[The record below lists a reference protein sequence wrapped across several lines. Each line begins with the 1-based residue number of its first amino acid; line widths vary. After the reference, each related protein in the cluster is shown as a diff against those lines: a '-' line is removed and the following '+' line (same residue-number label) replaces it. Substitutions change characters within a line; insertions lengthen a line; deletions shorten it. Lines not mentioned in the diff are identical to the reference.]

1 MMNIKE
7 DLKKSKLTLIA
18 MDKMIKTYASDMG
31 VNLNGPL
38 TAICKDAGVNRTQVY
53 ERKNQLEKALAEL
66 ELEGPGRPSNH
77 PIADDGRKESR
88 GWELREK
95 VLRYRLSCPGAVV
108 VHSGGRATYSN
119 GFIRF
124 ILDLHDAWEGSPEWF
139 CRQVEVPYST
149 FRVWCNKDKGQAYAE
164 HQDRP
169 IPYMPISASADFRRI
184 VDDFATWEGGIRDF
198 FKYETVRMQLGPTPI
213 RKVLVICGM
222 LPVRSGKA
230 PRYRG
235 STTRCQPGNILVT
248 DGKTVIVKFTAGN
261 EVRTFNW
268 QGMVD
273 QATACHTAVVVTET
287 ECADGV
293 RDAFESSCAFLGRAP
308 QALVH
313 DNKPIHDDQRL
324 REYIEKTTKM
334 IPATQVRPENKAV
347 IEGEFGKYEQAVG
360 AICLDDSSKGKL
372 IHSAV
377 REILRAYTAGL
388 NHAGRAEFDGKSRQ
402 QVLRATCPDPNKDR
416 KFIEQLHSDHTATRR
431 FDILPTRPASRII
444 LDEGFRH
451 FGIEDLD
458 PEGKTR
464 QWLAARYTPEAIR
477 QGLAIFGTERNKGRL
492 RNKTAHRYLVKV
504 IQNSQAEIDLR
515 RQEES
520 LREFAE
526 IERQER
532 QGWLQ
537 ELEAEYKMLEMECN
551 GSTPENDLAFRLS
564 DSAVFGGLFLQ
575 RAFWENKLKLILE
588 RSRDKFSAVYSHVR
602 RLFEAT
608 WENRFALIAKLVAWE
623 YQLTS

>member
-1 MMNIKE
+1 
-7 DLKKSKLTLIA
+7 
-18 MDKMIKTYASDMG
+18 MD
-31 VNLNGPL
+31 
-38 TAICKDAGVNRTQVY
+38 
-53 ERKNQLEKALAEL
+53 KALAEL

-95 VLRYRLSCPGAVV
+95 VLRYRLNYPGAVV

-119 GFIRF
+119 AFIRF
-124 ILDLHDAWEGSPEWF
+124 ILDLHDEWEGSPEWF

-164 HQDRP
+164 HRDRP

-248 DGKTVIVKFTAGN
+248 DGKTVKVKFTAGS

-324 REYIEKTTKM
+324 REHIEKTTKM
-334 IPATQVRPENKAV
+334 IPATQMRPENKAV

-372 IHSAV
+372 THSAV

-388 NHAGRAEFDGKSRQ
+388 NHAGRAELDGKSRQ
-402 QVLRATCPDPNKDR
+402 EVLRATCPDPDKDR
-416 KFIEQLHSDHTATRR
+416 KFIEQLHSDHTATKRVN
-431 FDILPTRPASRII
+431 ILPTQPVSRII
-444 LDEGFRH
+444 LDEGFRR
-451 FGIEDLD
+451 FGIEDMD

-526 IERQER
+526 IERQ
-532 QGWLQ
+532 GWIQ
-537 ELEAEYKMLEMECN
+537 ELEAEYKMLETECN

>member
-1 MMNIKE
+1 MNIKE
-7 DLKKSKLTLIA
+7 DLKNSKLTLIA
-18 MDKMIKTYASDMG
+18 MDKIIKEYASDMG

-38 TAICKDAGVNRTQVY
+38 ATICNAAGVNRTQVY
-53 ERKNQLEKALAEL
+53 ERKNQLAEALAEL
-66 ELEGPGRPSNH
+66 ELAGPGRPTNQ
-77 PIADDGRKESR
+77 PACDAGAQESQ
-88 GWELREK
+88 GWQLREK
-95 VLRYRLSCPGAVV
+95 VLRYRLSYPGAVV

-124 ILDLHDAWEGSPEWF
+124 ILELHDQWEGSPEWF

-149 FRVWCNKDKGQAYAE
+149 FRVWCNKDKGQANAE
-164 HQDRP
+164 HQDRA
-169 IPYMPISASADFRRI
+169 IADMPISPSEDFRRI
-184 VDDFATWEGGIRDF
+184 VDDFATWQGGIRDF
-198 FKYETVRMQLGPTPI
+198 FKYETVRMKLGPTPI

-222 LPVRSGKA
+222 LPVRSAKA

-248 DGKTVIVKFTAGN
+248 DGKTVKVQFTASGQ
-261 EVRTFNW
+261 ERSFNW
-268 QGMVD
+268 QAMVD

-293 RDAFESSCAFLGRAP
+293 RDAFESSCAFVGRAP
-308 QALVH
+308 QALIH
-313 DNKPIHDDQRL
+313 DNKPIHDDHRL
-324 REYIEKTTKM
+324 REHIEKTTKM
-334 IPATQVRPENKAV
+334 IPATPKRPENKAV

-360 AICLDDSSKGKL
+360 TIYLDDSSKNEL

-388 NHAGRAEFDGKSRQ
+388 NHAGRAEFNGKSRQ
-402 QVLRATCPDPNKDR
+402 QVLRATCPDPDKDR
-416 KFIEQLHSDHTATRR
+416 KFIEQLHSEHTQVRR
-431 FDILPTRPASRII
+431 VDVLPTQPASRII
-444 LDEGFRH
+444 LDEGFRRL
-451 FGIEDLD
+451 GIEDMD

-504 IQNSQAEIDLR
+504 IQNRQAEIDLR
-515 RQEES
+515 GQEES

-526 IERQER
+526 IERQ
-532 QGWLQ
+532 GWLQ
-537 ELEAEYKMLEMECN
+537 ELEAEYKILETQCD

-564 DSAVFGGLFLQ
+564 DSAIFGGLSLQ

-588 RSRDKFSAVYSHVR
+588 KSHDKFCAVCRHVR

-608 WENRFALIAKLVAWE
+608 WENRFVLIAKLVAWE
-623 YQLTS
+623 HQLTS

>member
-1 MMNIKE
+1 MNIKE
-7 DLKKSKLTLIA
+7 DLKNSKLTLIA
-18 MDKMIKTYASDMG
+18 LDKIIKKYASDMG

-38 TAICKDAGVNRTQVY
+38 STICNAAGVNRTQVY
-53 ERKNQLEKALAEL
+53 ERKNQLEEALTDL
-66 ELEGPGRPSNH
+66 ELAGPGRPSN
-77 PIADDGRKESR
+77 PPVSDANPQESQ

-95 VLRYRLSCPGAVV
+95 VLGYRLNHPGAVV
-108 VHSGGRATYSN
+108 VHSSGRATYSD

-124 ILDLHDAWEGSPEWF
+124 ILDLHDEWEGSPEWF

-149 FRVWCNKDKGQAYAE
+149 LRVWCNKDKGQAYGE

-169 IPYMPISASADFRRI
+169 IPYMPISASEDFRRI

-198 FKYETVRMQLGPTPI
+198 LKYETARMQMGPTPI
-213 RKVLVICGM
+213 RRVLVISGM

-248 DGKTVIVKFTAGN
+248 DGKAVKVAFKASG

-273 QATACHTAVVVTET
+273 QATACHTSVVVTET

-308 QALVH
+308 QALIH
-313 DNKPIHDDQRL
+313 DNKPVHDDQRL
-324 REYIEKTTKM
+324 REHIEKTTTM
-334 IPATQVRPENKAV
+334 IPAAPQRPENKAV
-347 IEGEFGKYEQAVG
+347 IEGEFGKYEQTVG
-360 AICLDDSSKGKL
+360 TIYLDGSSKYEL
-372 IHSAV
+372 THSAV

-388 NHAGRAEFDGKSRQ
+388 NHAGRAEFNGKSRQ
-402 QVLRATCPDPNKDR
+402 QVLRETCPDPDKDR
-416 KFIEQLHSDHTATRR
+416 KFIEQLHSDHTETRR
-431 FDILPTRPASRII
+431 VDVLPTRLTSRVI
-444 LDEGFRH
+444 LDEGFRR
-451 FGIEDLD
+451 FEIENLD

-464 QWLAARYTPEAIR
+464 QWLAERYTTEAIR

-492 RNKTAHRYLVKV
+492 RNNTAHRYLVKV

-515 RQEES
+515 QQETS

-526 IERQER
+526 IERQE
-532 QGWLQ
+532 WLQ
-537 ELEAEYKMLEMECN
+537 ELEAEYKILKTECD
-551 GSTPENDLAFRLS
+551 GSTPENDLVFRLS
-564 DSAVFGGLFLQ
+564 DSAVFGGLSLQ
-575 RAFWENKLKLILE
+575 RAFWENKLKHILE
-588 RSRDKFSAVYSHVR
+588 RNRDKFSTVCRHIR

-623 YQLTS
+623 YQLSS

>member
-1 MMNIKE
+1 LAE
-7 DLKKSKLTLIA
+7 
-18 MDKMIKTYASDMG
+18 
-31 VNLNGPL
+31 
-38 TAICKDAGVNRTQVY
+38 
-53 ERKNQLEKALAEL
+53 ALAEL
-66 ELEGPGRPSNH
+66 ELAGPGRPTNQ
-77 PIADDGRKESR
+77 PACDAGAQEPQ
-88 GWELREK
+88 GWQLREK
-95 VLRYRLSCPGAVV
+95 VLRYRLNYPGAVV

-124 ILDLHDAWEGSPEWF
+124 ILELHDQWEGSPEWF

-149 FRVWCNKDKGQAYAE
+149 FRVWCNKDKGQTDVE
-164 HQDRP
+164 HQNRA
-169 IPYMPISASADFRRI
+169 IPDMPISPSEDFRRI
-184 VDDFATWEGGIRDF
+184 VDDFATWQGGIRDF
-198 FKYETVRMQLGPTPI
+198 FKYETVRMKLGPTPI

-222 LPVRSGKA
+222 LPVRSAKA

-248 DGKTVIVKFTAGN
+248 DGKTVKVQFTASGQ
-261 EVRTFNW
+261 ERSFNW
-268 QGMVD
+268 QAMVD

-293 RDAFESSCAFLGRAP
+293 RDAFESSCAFVGRAP
-308 QALVH
+308 QALIH

-324 REYIEKTTKM
+324 REHIEKTTTM
-334 IPATQVRPENKAV
+334 IPTTAQRPENKAV

-360 AICLDDSSKGKL
+360 TIYLDDSSKNEL

-388 NHAGRAEFDGKSRQ
+388 NHAGRAEFNGKSRQ
-402 QVLRATCPDPNKDR
+402 QVLRATCPDPDKDR
-416 KFIEQLHSDHTATRR
+416 KFIEQLHSEHTQVRR
-431 FDILPTRPASRII
+431 VDVLPTQPASRII
-444 LDEGFRH
+444 LDEGFRRL
-451 FGIEDLD
+451 GIEDMD

-464 QWLAARYTPEAIR
+464 QWLAARYTPEAIG

-504 IQNSQAEIDLR
+504 IQNRQAEIDLR
-515 RQEES
+515 GQEES
-520 LREFAE
+520 LREFAK
-526 IERQER
+526 IER

-537 ELEAEYKMLEMECN
+537 ELEAEYKILETQCD

-564 DSAVFGGLFLQ
+564 DSAIFGGLSLQ

-588 RSRDKFSAVYSHVR
+588 KSHDKFCAVCRHVR

-608 WENRFALIAKLVAWE
+608 WENRFVLIAKLVAWE
-623 YQLTS
+623 HQLTS

>member
-38 TAICKDAGVNRTQVY
+38 AEICKDAGVNRTQVY
-53 ERKNQLEKALAEL
+53 ERKNQLEEALAEL

-77 PIADDGRKESR
+77 SIADVGRKESR

-95 VLRYRLSCPGAVV
+95 VLRYRLNCPGAVV
-108 VHSGGRATYSN
+108 AHSGGRATYSN

-124 ILDLHDAWEGSPEWF
+124 ILDLHDEWEGSPEWF

-164 HQDRP
+164 HRDRP

-248 DGKTVIVKFTAGN
+248 DGKTVKVKFTAGS

-273 QATACHTAVVVTET
+273 QATACHTAIVVTET
-287 ECADGV
+287 ERADGV

-324 REYIEKTTKM
+324 REHIEKTTKM
-334 IPATQVRPENKAV
+334 IPATQMRPENKAV

-372 IHSAV
+372 THSAV

-388 NHAGRAEFDGKSRQ
+388 NHAGRAELDGKSRQ
-402 QVLRATCPDPNKDR
+402 EVLRATCPDPDKDR
-416 KFIEQLHSDHTATRR
+416 KFIEQLHSDHTATKRVN
-431 FDILPTRPASRII
+431 ILPTQPVSRII
-444 LDEGFRH
+444 LDEGFRR
-451 FGIEDLD
+451 FGIEDMD

-526 IERQER
+526 IERQ
-532 QGWLQ
+532 GWIQ
-537 ELEAEYKMLEMECN
+537 ELEAEYKMLETECN